1 MQQREFTLPIKCC
14 PICGAAGTFHMKGR
28 VDNIPYFGEIMST
41 SLNCS
46 ACKFKHA
53 DVMCLGEHEPTHQEF
68 VISSEADMTVRV
80 VRSSTGIVEIPEL
93 GVTIKPG
100 PASEGYVSNV
110 EGVLDRIQSTLKL
123 AIKKAEPKKRERG
136 KNLLKKIQAI
146 RKGRL
151 KVKLIITDPFGNSAI
166 VDERVKKRALNQREL
181 KSLKIGDT
189 NALERANIA

>member
-1 MQQREFTLPIKCC
+1 MQQREFILPVERC
-14 PICGAAGTFHMKGR
+14 PICGATGTFHVKGR
-28 VDNIPYFGEIMST
+28 IDDIPYFGEVMST

-53 DVMCLGEHEPTHQEF
+53 DVMCLGERKPTRQEL
-68 VISSEADMTVRV
+68 VISSEKDMMVRV
-80 VRSSTGIVEIPEL
+80 VKSSTGIVEVPEL

-123 AIKKAEPKKRERG
+123 AIKKAEPKKRTRG

-146 RKGRL
+146 RSGKL
-151 KVKLIITDPFGNSAI
+151 KAKLIITDPLGNSAI
-166 VDERVKKRALNQREL
+166 VDERVKKRTLSQREL
-181 KSLKIGDT
+181 KSLKIGET
-189 NALERANIA
+189 SVTAG

>member
-1 MQQREFTLPIKCC
+1 MQQREFTLPIKRC
-14 PICGAAGTFHMKGR
+14 PVCGATGTFHLKGR
-28 VDNIPYFGEIMST
+28 IDNIPYFGEIMST

-53 DVMCLGEHEPTHQEF
+53 DVMCLGEHGPTRQEF
-68 VISSEADMTVRV
+68 VISSEADMMVRV
-80 VRSSTGIVEIPEL
+80 VKSSTGTVEIPKL

-123 AIKKAEPKKRERG
+123 AIKKAEPKQRERG

-151 KVKLIITDPFGNSAI
+151 KAKLIIIDPFGNSTI
-166 VDERVKKRALNQREL
+166 VDERVKKRTLSRREL
-181 KSLKIGDT
+181 KSLKISDT
-189 NALERANIA
+189 GVSERTNTA

>member
-1 MQQREFTLPIKCC
+1 
-14 PICGAAGTFHMKGR
+14 
-28 VDNIPYFGEIMST
+28 
-41 SLNCS
+41 
-46 ACKFKHA
+46 
-53 DVMCLGEHEPTHQEF
+53 
-68 VISSEADMTVRV
+68 MTVRV
-80 VRSSTGIVEIPEL
+80 VKSSTGIVEIPEL

-136 KNLLKKIQAI
+136 KNLLKKIRAI

-166 VDERVKKRALNQREL
+166 VDERVKKRALDQREL

-189 NALERANIA
+189 DALERANIA